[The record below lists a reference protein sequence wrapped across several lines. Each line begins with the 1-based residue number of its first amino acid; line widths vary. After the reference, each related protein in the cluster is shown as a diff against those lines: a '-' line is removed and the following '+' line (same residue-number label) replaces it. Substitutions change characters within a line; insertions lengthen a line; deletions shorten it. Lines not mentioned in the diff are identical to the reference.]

1 MMMPLDG
8 FSFVVFAISRTTRY
22 TLRVYPSRYIFLLY
36 RRGCNIS
43 GTVCDAWDVWD

>member
-8 FSFVVFAISRTTRY
+8 FSFVVFLMSRTTRY
-22 TLRVYPSRYIFLLY
+22 VLGVYPSRYISLLY
-36 RRGCNIS
+36 RRDHNS